1 MGTKP
6 YRQGRP
12 IRHRGTVLSPLQ
24 VQSIRQVVRRHPQD
38 RTRAEVARRVCRYLG
53 WRRPNGE
60 LAERSCM
67 DLLLRLAERGLVREA
82 WISGHT
88 VLRNARLALD
98 GKTLCGDRDGED
110 PPVQL
115 LSALLHNEG
124 LVVAQSR
131 VSSKTNEIPIAQSML
146 RRLDIEGSVVTGDA
160 LHTQRETAEIIV
172 TEKKAN
178 YVFTVKNN
186 QPTLR
191 KDIEDLDWGSFSPSG
206 RNGR

>member
-1 MGTKP
+1 MEVQELLGC
-6 YRQGRP
+6 
-12 IRHRGTVLSPLQ
+12 HRRAPASERTFRRVLS
-24 VQSIRQVVRRHPQD
+24 SINA
-38 RTRAEVARRVCRYLG
+38 AE
-53 WRRPNGE
+53 
-60 LAERSCM
+60 M
-67 DLLLRLAERGLVREA
+67 DGHLEA

-98 GKTLCGDRDGED
+98 GKTLCGSRDGED

-131 VSSKTNEIPIAQSML
+131 VSSKTNEIPVAQSML

-178 YVFTVKNN
+178 YVFTVKDN

>member
-1 MGTKP
+1 MDG
-6 YRQGRP
+6 
-12 IRHRGTVLSPLQ
+12 
-24 VQSIRQVVRRHPQD
+24 
-38 RTRAEVARRVCRYLG
+38 YL
-53 WRRPNGE
+53 
-60 LAERSCM
+60 
-67 DLLLRLAERGLVREA
+67 EA

-88 VLRNARLALD
+88 VLRNTRLALD
-98 GKTLCGDRDGED
+98 GKTLCGSRDGED

-178 YVFTVKNN
+178 YVFTVKDN
-186 QPTLR
+186 QPTIR